1 MRERVVDRTRERS
14 AGPAPLRLRPAL
26 ESDVDSLMRWFAD
39 AQACRLWAGPH
50 FRCPFDRR
58 SFFDDLRWSSL
69 ASYTMTDRA
78 GTMRGFGQV
87 YPKRQRVHLARL
99 AVDPANRG
107 NGLGQ
112 ELIRLIITAA
122 REVFPWRESSLF
134 VYRHNAGAYR
144 CYSKA
149 GFVEA
154 AYPLGDPVLPGCA
167 FLVRTGSEPRYG
179 DFEAQARSNG

>member
-1 MRERVVDRTRERS
+1 MRQRVVDRTRERS
-14 AGPAPLRLRPAL
+14 AGPAPLCLRPAL
-26 ESDVDSLMRWFAD
+26 ESDVDCLMRWFAD
-39 AQACRLWAGPH
+39 AEACRLWAGPH

-58 SFFDDLRWSSL
+58 SFLEDLRWSSL

-87 YPKRQRVHLARL
+87 YPKRRRVHLARL

-107 NGLGQ
+107 IGLGQ

-122 REVFPWRESSLF
+122 RDVFPWRESSLF
-134 VYRHNAGAYR
+134 VYRQNLGAYR
-144 CYSKA
+144 CYRKS

-154 AYPLGDPVLPGCA
+154 GYPSGDPVLPGCV
-167 FLVRTGSEPRYG
+167 FLVRAGSGPPHG
-179 DFEAQARSNG
+179 DTEEQARSDG